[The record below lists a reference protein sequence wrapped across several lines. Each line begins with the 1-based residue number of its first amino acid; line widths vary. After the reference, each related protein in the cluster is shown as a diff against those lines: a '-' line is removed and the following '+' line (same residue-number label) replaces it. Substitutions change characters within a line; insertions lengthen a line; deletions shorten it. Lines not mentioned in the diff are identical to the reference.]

1 MRGQALDLGALEGEK
16 GGLTKEVKAT
26 CPQGLTVCK
35 FIVCLIWKAKQTQIH
50 LVKKECGLIS
60 TQFRMKLEWRK
71 GLRWRCVRDDLAF
84 ICICDSLGFFFLIDF
99 FKINSVDFASVL

>member
-1 MRGQALDLGALEGEK
+1 MISVRGQALDLGALEGEK

-71 GLRWRCVRDDLAF
+71 GLEWRDR
-84 ICICDSLGFFFLIDF
+84 
-99 FKINSVDFASVL
+99 KSVV